1 MPAALTGPPA
11 PRSAAKNDP
20 SCVFDTVAPV
30 AAAAAAD
37 NDGDNDAVARPV
49 QTGGV
54 RSLAH
59 RSTVV
64 DGVPGTDGL
73 GLDVGIS
80 VASVIRTAQP
90 ARGGGTLDEDVPL
103 ARMGLGNAPRP
114 LPLALATRASSP
126 PETKNVILYTRA

>member
-1 MPAALTGPPA
+1 MPAAPAGPPA
-11 PRSAAKNDP
+11 SRSAAKNDP
-20 SCVFDTVAPV
+20 SCAFDTVAPV

-73 GLDVGIS
+73 
-80 VASVIRTAQP
+80 
-90 ARGGGTLDEDVPL
+90 
-103 ARMGLGNAPRP
+103 
-114 LPLALATRASSP
+114 
-126 PETKNVILYTRA
+126 